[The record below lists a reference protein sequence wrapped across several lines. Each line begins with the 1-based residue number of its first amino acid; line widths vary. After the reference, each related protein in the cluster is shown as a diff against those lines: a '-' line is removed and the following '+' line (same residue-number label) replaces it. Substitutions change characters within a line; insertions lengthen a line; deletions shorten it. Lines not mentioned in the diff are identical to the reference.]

1 MKQHEEQHNQQPKTA
16 TTLRQALTLATT
28 QLAQNPDLHDHAR
41 RDAELLL
48 LHHLGITRA
57 QLLANPTREITPTQ
71 LASYEASITRRLTN
85 EPIQYITGQQEFYG
99 LSFHVTPAV
108 LIPRPETELLVEA
121 VLKHLPSSSDPARLL
136 RIADIG
142 TGSGILAITLA
153 VHLPQA
159 EITAIDISAEAIAIA
174 RRNAETQHV
183 AQRIHFL
190 QSDLLTAAPGPFDAI
205 VSNPPYVPIT
215 DRETLHPQVRDHE
228 PATAL
233 FAGPTGLDI
242 YTRLIPQAHD
252 ALTPGGL
259 LALEIGHGQSEAIRQ
274 LLTGW
279 HAISILNDLQQI
291 PRTALAFKPS
301 QLKQGIIF
309 P

>member
-1 MKQHEEQHNQQPKTA
+1 MQQHEEQHNQQPKTA

-28 QLAQNPDLHDHAR
+28 QLAQSPDLQNDAR

-57 QLLANPTREITPTQ
+57 QLLADPTRELTATQ
-71 LASYEASITRRLTN
+71 LATYEAAITRRLAN
-85 EPIQYITGQQEFYG
+85 EPIQYITGHQEFYG
-99 LSFHVTPAV
+99 LSFQVTPAV

-121 VLKHLPSSSDPARLL
+121 VLKHLAGSSDPARPL

-153 VHLPQA
+153 HHLPNA
-159 EITAIDISAEAIAIA
+159 EITAIDISAEALAIA
-174 RRNAETQHV
+174 RHNAETHHV
-183 AQRIHFL
+183 AHRIHFL
-190 QSDLLTAAPGPFDAI
+190 QSDLLTTTTGPFDAI
-205 VSNPPYVPIT
+205 VSNPPYVPTT
-215 DRETLHPQVRDHE
+215 DRQTLHPQVRDHE

-242 YTRLIPQAHD
+242 YTRLIPQAHA

-274 LLTGW
+274 FLTAW
-279 HAISILNDLQQI
+279 QDITILNDLQHI
-291 PRTALAFKPS
+291 PRTAIAFKPS
-301 QLKQGIIF
+301 ST
-309 P
+309 